1 MKYTVV
7 AHPNS
12 RRPSVETDLL
22 GTLHVY
28 VREPPLEGRAN
39 LALIES
45 LADHFNVK
53 KNHIRLLSGDKSKHK
68 VIEIE

>member
-1 MKYTVV
+1 MKYSIV

-12 RRPSVETDLL
+12 RRPRIETDLL

-39 LALIES
+39 QALRES
-45 LADHFNVK
+45 LADHFGVK
-53 KNHIRLLSGDKSKHK
+53 KNQVRLISGEKSKHK

>member
-1 MKYTVV
+1 MKYSIV

-12 RRPSVETDLL
+12 RRPRVESDLL

-53 KNHIRLLSGDKSKHK
+53 KNQIRLVSGDKSKYK
-68 VIEIE
+68 IIEIE